1 MFVDTHTHL
10 NETVFVDKIDV
21 VIGRA
26 KKALV
31 DACIVP
37 AYDFNSLARTET
49 LALNNP
55 GFIFP
60 AFGIHPWFVEE
71 HDDVNALK
79 TYLKRGDAVAIG
91 EIGLDFGVAFN
102 NQDKQM
108 QIFIEQIDLA
118 IAYQLPVIIHCRKAF
133 EPLYQI
139 LSGYQGKIRGV
150 MHSFSGSRELLERFV
165 DLGFYI
171 SFSGSV
177 TRKSARKYHKNAA
190 AVPRDRYLIETDA
203 PSIAT
208 ESTMASE
215 VEPRHIF
222 EIANKIAELRNLK
235 VEDIGRESTENAK
248 RLFEI
253 NV

>member
-1 MFVDTHTHL
+1 MLIDTHAHL
-10 NETVFVDKIDV
+10 NETVFEEKIEAV
-21 VIGRA
+21 MGRA
-26 KKALV
+26 KKALI

-55 GFIFP
+55 GFILP
-60 AFGIHPWFVEE
+60 AFGIHPWFVDE
-71 HDDVNALK
+71 HDDVKALK
-79 TYLKRGDAVAIG
+79 TYFERGDAVAVG
-91 EIGLDFGVAFN
+91 EIGLDFGVGFN
-102 NQDKQM
+102 NKERQTQV
-108 QIFIEQIDLA
+108 FIAQLDLSME
-118 IAYQLPVIIHCRKAF
+118 YQLPVIIHCRKAF

-139 LSGYQGKIRGV
+139 LSRYQGRIQGV
-150 MHSFSGSRELLERFV
+150 MHSFSGSRELMERFI

-190 AVPRDRYLIETDA
+190 AVPSNLYLIETDA

-208 ESTMASE
+208 ETTVASE
-215 VEPRHIF
+215 VEPRHLL
-222 EIANKIAELRNLK
+222 EIVNKIAELRNVK

-248 RLFEI
+248 RLFQI
-253 NV
+253 TV